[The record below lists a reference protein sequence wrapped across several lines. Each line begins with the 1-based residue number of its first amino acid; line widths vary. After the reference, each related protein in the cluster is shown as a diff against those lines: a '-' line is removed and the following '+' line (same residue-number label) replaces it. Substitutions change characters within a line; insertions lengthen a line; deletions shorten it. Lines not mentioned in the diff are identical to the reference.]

1 MPANSVFL
9 WSPGQGHFLLQEEGV
24 SVGST
29 MSDPDLDFLVGR
41 TVAEIRHDNQVV
53 FEAGT
58 DHAPS
63 LFARVEATPASADRG
78 GAPLSLP
85 DLIGRSVASASAKGG
100 VLLLVFADGATL
112 RCEPGPEY
120 EAWQVEGGHPLRLI
134 VCRAGG
140 ELSVWDETPPI
151 PYTQLRERDPA
162 LAATLDDL
170 FRQYNLPP
178 PVGFPPPEGKRS
190 RLSRF
195 FKPDS

>member
-1 MPANSVFL
+1 VPANSLFF

-53 FEAGT
+53 FQAGT
-58 DHAPS
+58 DPAPC
-63 LFARVEATPASADRG
+63 LFARVEATPDSADRG

-112 RCEPGPEY
+112 RCEPSPES

-151 PYTQLRERDPA
+151 PYGQLRERDPA

-178 PVGFPPPEGKRS
+178 PVGFPPPERKRS

-195 FKPDS
+195 FKPDP